1 MPPMVWFPR
10 GSGYR
15 GKTVHGLW
23 FSCLFVGQLFF
34 LNLLKNLFLTEE

>member
-1 MPPMVWFPR
+1 MLPMVWFPQ
-10 GSGYR
+10 GSVYR

-34 LNLLKNLFLTEE
+34 LESFKKFVFN